1 MDSFTIITFGL
12 CAGCFAL
19 GFVARD
25 IFTGL
30 RSASRRERANRMR
43 KRGGANRPGK
53 IKVVPAAQVARNGA
67 ADPLETRAERLFG
80 RSGDAPS

>member
-1 MDSFTIITFGL
+1 MDSFSLITIGL

-25 IFTGL
+25 IFKGL
-30 RSASRRERANRMR
+30 RSASRRDRANRMR

-53 IKVVPAAQVARNGA
+53 IRVVPAAQVARTLA
-67 ADPLETRAERLFG
+67 ADALETRAERLFG